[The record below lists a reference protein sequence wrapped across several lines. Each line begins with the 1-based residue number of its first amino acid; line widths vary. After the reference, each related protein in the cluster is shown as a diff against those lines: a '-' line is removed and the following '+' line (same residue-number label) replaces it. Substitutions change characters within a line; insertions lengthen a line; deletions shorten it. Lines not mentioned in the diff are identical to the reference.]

1 MSASHRD
8 LNNSVESDDFL
19 PENDADIALAEQ
31 LLDAVFGPLATRE
44 NALSI
49 NAMKESLPTRGQT
62 TENTNT
68 LARFKIGRLLGQGA
82 FGNVFEAYDPLMRR
96 AVAVK
101 VARANVSNDLLVR
114 ERFFREIHLSSKLT
128 HPGIVPIYE
137 ADEANGYVFFVM
149 ELCKGKTLSH
159 WLSAQAD
166 STSIRDA
173 ALISLQIAQAIAH
186 GHDQGVVHRDLK
198 PDNIMVQEIIGQDT
212 MVQEITDKNLLV
224 RILDFGLAFGIEDS
238 MRYTSSSTLLGTP
251 LYMSPEQLDFGVGD
265 IGPRSDIFSIGAIL
279 YELLTGNSPFV
290 ADSLPK
296 VIDRIRSDSIIPPSK
311 IRADV
316 PIDLEVICMKCL
328 RSDPAQ
334 RYDTATALADDL
346 DAFLNF
352 RPIRARSMTVVD
364 RGVNWLRRPSR
375 VTEFG
380 LGLIAINLLVLGW
393 AVLNYPVVMCL
404 FPGSNTDSRT
414 RDLFLPVVCLI
425 IPVHGFMLW
434 SSIQI
439 YRRQLSRKIAVVHL
453 AATILMAL
461 ISITVVC
468 LTSGTTT
475 LDMNRF
481 ERVATLG
488 LMSTFAEV
496 QAFGVLALLLFASWP
511 KNPARTPAIHPSDQ

>member
-1 MSASHRD
+1 MSASHF
-8 LNNSVESDDFL
+8 DFDSKEPDELL
-19 PENDADIALAEQ
+19 PENDADIALAER

-44 NALSI
+44 NSLVI
-49 NAMKESLPTRGQT
+49 DVMKESLPAQDQSADTTQT
-62 TENTNT
+62 
-68 LARFKIGRLLGQGA
+68 LSRFRIGRLLGQGA
-82 FGNVFEAYDPLMRR
+82 FGNVFEAYDPMMMRS
-96 AVAVK
+96 VAVK
-101 VARANVSNDLLVR
+101 VARANVSNDPLVR
-114 ERFFREIHLSSKLT
+114 ERFFREIHLSAKLT

-137 ADEANGYVFFVM
+137 AGESNGYVFFVM
-149 ELCKGKTLSH
+149 ELCKGKTLAR
-159 WLSAQAD
+159 WLATQTD
-166 STSIRDA
+166 PTPIRDA
-173 ALISLQIAQAIAH
+173 VLISLQIAQAIAH

-198 PDNIMVQEIIGQDT
+198 PDNIMVQELA
-212 MVQEITDKNLLV
+212 EKKLLI

-251 LYMSPEQLDFGVGD
+251 LYMSPEQLDSGAGE
-265 IGPRSDIFSIGAIL
+265 IGPKSDIFSIGAML
-279 YELLTGNSPFV
+279 YELLTGSSPFV

-296 VIDRIRSDSIIPPSK
+296 VIDRIRSDTIIPPRK
-311 IRADV
+311 IRPDV

-334 RYDTATALADDL
+334 RYETATALAEDL

-352 RPIRARSMTVVD
+352 RPIRARSMTFIEKIVT
-364 RGVNWLRRPSR
+364 WLRRPGR
-375 VTEFG
+375 VSEFG

-393 AVLNYPVVMCL
+393 AVFNYPVVMCL
-404 FPGSNTDSRT
+404 FPGSNTDSQT

-439 YRRQLSRKIAVVHL
+439 YRRQLSRRIAVAHL
-453 AATILMAL
+453 TATVVMAL
-461 ISITVVC
+461 VSISVVC
-468 LTSGTTT
+468 LTSGSTA
-475 LDMNRF
+475 LEMNRF

-511 KNPARTPAIHPSDQ
+511 KHSTTTSPSLASSQ